1 MAPDTSHHSSVDKVA
16 ALTTAFSR
24 GQFTRRQFATRLF
37 GLGLS
42 TTAVGTILAACG
54 GSAAT
59 PTAVSSGGAAAPAT
73 TATAAPATPTVMS
86 GGTVGA
92 TTTSVQTRAT
102 SATAASASPSKAV
115 AGGTPAARGG
125 KLTVSMSQSPSS
137 LDPAFGINGP
147 EYSITS
153 WIFDNLV
160 WLGPDLQLKPM
171 LATEWSSNENATVWT
186 FKLRGDVSFSNGR
199 QLVADDVVFS
209 VTRILDKSTGSPGRT
224 GLGPI
229 DTVEAT
235 GPQTVVFRLTGPYA
249 DFPLELSQRWGRIV
263 PKEAVGKLKS
273 APIGSGPYVLAEYVP
288 GSVVRVVRNDKHWDK
303 TAGLLDEIILRTIP
317 DEVAEV
323 TALRNGESQLMFDV
337 PASAYDQVKKQQGV
351 SVSEVATGTWVPMVM
366 RVDTKPFDNP
376 KVREAIKYSLD
387 RPKFVDAVL
396 LGKGTV
402 ANDHNVPPSHPF
414 YWKTEPRKQDIAK
427 AKALLAEAGL
437 PNGFEFELIAAKDR
451 SIRADTAVTIQD
463 MAKAAGI
470 KFNVKTIDYDTY
482 IAQVYKKGPLYIGF
496 WAMRPT
502 LDSQLTPFFSTGGS
516 LNEYAYSNPR
526 LDDTLVNARGELDQ
540 EKRKTLYQQA
550 QQILSEEGPVVI
562 PYFLNSTSAF
572 RNQVVGFEAH
582 PLGYFDLRY
591 VSLKQ

>member
-1 MAPDTSHHSSVDKVA
+1 MVFEQPDHATADKVA
-16 ALTTAFSR
+16 TLVTAFDR
-24 GQFTRRQFATRLF
+24 GYLTRRQFAGRLV

-42 TTAVGTILAACG
+42 LSAMGAILAACG

-59 PTAVSSGGAAAPAT
+59 PTTVSTGAT
-73 TATAAPATPTVMS
+73 MTPTVARGS
-86 GGTVGA
+86 GVATTVTRAPAGPASPTGGA
-92 TTTSVQTRAT
+92 TPSR
-102 SATAASASPSKAV
+102 AASGAPS
-115 AGGTPAARGG
+115 AARGG

-147 EYSITS
+147 EYSVTS

-171 LATEWSSNENATVWT
+171 VATEWKANENASVWT
-186 FKLRGDVSFSNGR
+186 FKLRQDVAFSNGR

-209 VTRILDKSTGSPGRT
+209 ISRILNKETGSPGRT

-229 DTVEAT
+229 DSVEAPD
-235 GPQTVVFRLTGPYA
+235 PQTVVFHLSSSYA

-263 PKEAVGKLKS
+263 PKEAVDKLKT
-273 APIGSGPYVLAEYVP
+273 APIGSGPYKLAEYVP
-288 GSVVRVVRNDKHWDK
+288 GAVVRVVRNDTHWDK
-303 TAGLLDEIILRTIP
+303 NAGLLDEIILRTIP

-323 TALRNGESQLMFDV
+323 TALRGGETQLMFDV
-337 PASAYDQVKKQQGV
+337 PASAYDQVKKQAGV
-351 SVSEVATGTWVPMVM
+351 SISEVSTGTWVPMVM

-376 KVREAIKYSLD
+376 KVREAIKYCLD

-414 YWKTEPRKQDIAK
+414 YWQSEPRKQDIAK

-437 PNGFEFELIAAKDR
+437 PNGFEFELVAAKDR

-463 MAKAAGI
+463 MVKAAGI

-482 IAQVYKKGPLYIGF
+482 IAQVYKKGPLYIGY

-502 LDSQLTPFFSTGGS
+502 LDSQLTPFFSTKGS
-516 LNEYAYSNPR
+516 LNEYAYSNPK
-526 LDDTLVNARGELDQ
+526 LDDTLVSARGELDL
-540 EKRKTLYQQA
+540 EKRKGFYQQA
-550 QQILSEEGPVVI
+550 QQILSTEGPVLI
-562 PYFLNSTSAF
+562 PYFLNSTSAY

-591 VSLKQ
+591 VSLKKS

>member
-1 MAPDTSHHSSVDKVA
+1 MAFDRIDHSTASKA
-16 ALTTAFSR
+16 ASLATAFDR
-24 GQFTRRQFATRLF
+24 GHLTRRQFASRLL
-37 GLGLS
+37 GIGLS
-42 TTAVGTILAACG
+42 APAVGALLAACG
-54 GSAAT
+54 SSAAT
-59 PTAVSSGGAAAPAT
+59 PTYVPGGNVAATATSAPARIT
-73 TATAAPATPTVMS
+73 TPTVEN
-86 GGTVGA
+86 A
-92 TTTSVQTRAT
+92 T
-102 SATAASASPSKAV
+102 PSKVV
-115 AGGTPAARGG
+115 AGGQPAARGG

-171 LATEWSSNENATVWT
+171 LATEWTANENATVWT
-186 FKLRGDVSFSNGR
+186 FKLRDDAAFSNGR

-209 VTRILDKSTGSPGRT
+209 ISRILDKGTGSPGRT

-229 DTVEAT
+229 DKVEAT
-235 GPQTVVFRLTGPYA
+235 SPQTVVFRLTGPYA

-263 PKEAVGKLKS
+263 PKEAVEKLKS
-273 APIGSGPYVLAEYVP
+273 APVGSGPYVLAEYVP

-323 TALRNGESQLMFDV
+323 TALRNGETQLMFDV
-337 PASAYDQVKKQQGV
+337 PASAYDQVKKQAGV
-351 SVSEVATGTWVPMVM
+351 AVSEVATGTWVPMVM

-376 KVREAIKYSLD
+376 KVREAIKYCLD

-414 YWKTEPRKQDIAK
+414 YWKSEPRARDIAK

-437 PNGFEFELIAAKDR
+437 PNGFEFELVAAKDR

-463 MAKAAGI
+463 MVKAAGI
-470 KFNVKTIDYDTY
+470 KFTVKTIDYDTY
-482 IAQVYKKGPLYIGF
+482 IAQVYKKGPLYIGY

-516 LNEYAYSNPR
+516 FNEYAYSNPR
-526 LDDTLVNARGELDQ
+526 LDDTLVKARGELDR
-540 EKRKTLYQQA
+540 EKRKGLYQRA

-562 PYFLNSTSAF
+562 PYFLNSTSAY
-572 RNQVVGFEAH
+572 RTQVIGFEAH

-591 VSLKQ
+591 VSLKK

>member
-1 MAPDTSHHSSVDKVA
+1 MVLDKSDHTMADKA
-16 ALTTAFSR
+16 AILTTAFDR
-24 GQFTRRQFATRLF
+24 GQLTRRQFASRLL
-37 GLGLS
+37 GIGLS
-42 TTAVGTILAACG
+42 TSAAGAILAACG
-54 GSAAT
+54 SGAAT
-59 PTAVSSGGAAAPAT
+59 PTAVSVGSVAAT
-73 TATAAPATPTVMS
+73 
-86 GGTVGA
+86 
-92 TTTSVQTRAT
+92 AT
-102 SATAASASPSKAV
+102 SAPARMASPTVANATPSKTAA
-115 AGGTPAARGG
+115 GGQSAARGG

-186 FKLRGDVSFSNGR
+186 FKLRGDVAFSNGR
-199 QLVADDVVFS
+199 QLVADDVVYS
-209 VTRILDKSTGSPGRT
+209 ISRILDKSTGSPGRT

-235 GPQTVVFRLTGPYA
+235 SPQTVVFRLTGPYA

-273 APIGSGPYVLAEYVP
+273 APVGSGPYVLAEFVP

-337 PASAYDQVKKQQGV
+337 PASAYDQVKKQPGI
-351 SVSEVATGTWVPMVM
+351 SVSEVATGNWVPMVM

-376 KVREAIKYSLD
+376 KVREAIKYCLD

-414 YWKTEPRKQDIAK
+414 YWKVEPRQQNIAK
-427 AKALLAEAGL
+427 AKALLAEAGM
-437 PNGFEFELIAAKDR
+437 PNGFEFELVAAKDR

-463 MAKAAGI
+463 MVKAAGI

-496 WAMRPT
+496 WGMRPT

-526 LDDTLVNARGELDQ
+526 LDQTLVKARGELDREQ
-540 EKRKTLYQQA
+540 RKTLYQQA
-550 QQILSEEGPVVI
+550 QQLLSEEGPVVI

-572 RNQVVGFEAH
+572 RNQVVGFAAH